1 MKRQREFPWL
11 AMAKAPEK
19 AAPRLVSLVQS
30 EAEAMRVCVRMALTS
45 AGRRISDAEAARAL
59 GVSRSYLSEM
69 MAGTK
74 RVPEWVDKP
83 LAYLCGSW
91 LLTQYRALAEAL
103 NDEAETP
110 KARAERLA
118 REFGRAA

>member
-19 AAPRLVSLVQS
+19 ASPRLVSLVQS
-30 EAEAMRVCVRMALTS
+30 EAEALRVCVRMALTS
-45 AGRRISDAEAARAL
+45 NGRRITDAEAARAL

-69 MAGTK
+69 MAGAK
-74 RVPEWVDKP
+74 RVPEWIDRP

-91 LLTQYRALAEAL
+91 LLTQYRALQEAL
-103 NDEAETP
+103 SDDAETP
-110 KARAERLA
+110 KQRAERLA